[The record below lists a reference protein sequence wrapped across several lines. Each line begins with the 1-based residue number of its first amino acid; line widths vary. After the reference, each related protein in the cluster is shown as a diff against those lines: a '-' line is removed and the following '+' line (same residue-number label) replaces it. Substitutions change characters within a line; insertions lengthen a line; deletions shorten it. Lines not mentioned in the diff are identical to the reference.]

1 MKKVETVLT
10 EHENVELMTKTKFDY
25 ITKGKLLKAFILGYL
40 REDPDIRS
48 FVNKLKE
55 NMGVSKKKRE
65 RQAVILRK
73 TERFYDKHSFT
84 DEEITNIFDL
94 IESEGIDL

>member
-1 MKKVETVLT
+1 MKKIELTLT

-25 ITKGKLLKAFILGYL
+25 ISKGKLLKAFIVGYL
-40 REDPDIRS
+40 REDPLIRS
-48 FVNKLKE
+48 FVENLKE
-55 NMGVSKKKRE
+55 NLSVSKKKRE
-65 RQAVILRK
+65 RQAVALNKVQKVI
-73 TERFYDKHSFT
+73 DKHSFT

>member
-1 MKKVETVLT
+1 MKKIELTLT

-25 ITKGKLLKAFILGYL
+25 ISKGKLLKAFILGYL
-40 REDPDIRS
+40 REDPLIRS
-48 FVNKLKE
+48 FVENLKE
-55 NMGVSKKKRE
+55 NLSVSKKKRE
-65 RQAVILRK
+65 RQAVALNKVQKVI
-73 TERFYDKHSFT
+73 DKHSFT